1 MKKML
6 LVAVSA
12 FALTFAGNV
21 YAHGLDV
28 DADLLTGNGNDK
40 NDGSVTGN
48 DNDYNDVKGNNNTGD
63 DGVAGQDND
72 GNDIANGNSVD
83 DGSAGQAGNDNDYN
97 TNVVVDVDDIDI
109 HVKVDASK
117 RIAKSDAEMK
127 GVVAGTIVN
136 NGNLGISYAGGNIG
150 QVSVIKTG
158 SVSQTGGFESG
169 ISVQQAATGINNLNQ
184 AQVQVSAQASF
195 NSSGSD

>member
-1 MKKML
+1 MMKKML

-12 FALTFAGNV
+12 FALSFAGNV
-21 YAHGLDV
+21 YAHGLDIN
-28 DADLLTGNGNDK
+28 ADLLTGNGNDK

-63 DGVAGQDND
+63 GGVAGQGND

-97 TNVVVDVDDIDI
+97 SNVVVDVDDIDV
-109 HVKVDASK
+109 HVKVDTSK

-136 NGNLGISYAGGNIG
+136 NGNAGVSYGGGNIG

-158 SVSQTGGFESG
+158 GVDQTGSFDSG
-169 ISVQQAATGINNLNQ
+169 ISVQQAATGFNNLNQ

-195 NSSGSD
+195 NSGE